1 MSTRQERR
9 RAERAAKKEG
19 EQFKMHFELWQP
31 WSTFVMKT
39 QLPQK
44 ILEKMI
50 RITDKIVDNAA
61 NEKSHGQH
69 LAGQI
74 KDELWV
80 DHEILE
86 KEELMGFFLDVSR
99 NFVIQQ
105 YCQAQPTD
113 RQAILNDEWYTQ
125 MLSMWIISQK
135 DNEYN
140 PCHVHTECALSTVMY
155 LKIPEYLP
163 SRKSHR
169 KDDGAISFAGTAG
182 KSPIWGN
189 PTLTYQPQ
197 VGDFFIF
204 PSSQQHW
211 VYPFRTPDGKGERR
225 SVSFNAVFS
234 SKSEQEKMKK
244 ENEFGQNMFNE
255 IKQEIQ
261 EEKQND

>member
-1 MSTRQERR
+1 MSQTRQERR

-19 EQFKMHFELWQP
+19 EQFKMHFELLQP

-39 QLPQK
+39 QLPSS

-50 RITDKIVDNAA
+50 RITDKIVDNAE
-61 NEKSHGQH
+61 NEKSHGEH

-80 DHEILE
+80 EHDILR
-86 KEELMGFFLDVSR
+86 KEEVMDFFLDVSR

-105 YCQAQPTD
+105 MCQSRPFE
-113 RQAILNDEWYTQ
+113 RQTILNDEWYTQ

-169 KDDGAISFAGTAG
+169 NDDGAINFAGPAG
-182 KSPIWGN
+182 KDHVWGI
-189 PTLTYQPQ
+189 PTITYQPQ

-204 PSSQQHW
+204 PASQQHW

-225 SVSFNAVFS
+225 SISFNVVFS
-234 SKSEQEKMKK
+234 NKTEQEEYKK
-244 ENEFGQNMFNE
+244 Q
-255 IKQEIQ
+255 Q
-261 EEKQND
+261 EEQQND

>member
-9 RAERAAKKEG
+9 RAERAAKKE
-19 EQFKMHFELWQP
+19 EKFNMHFDLLQP

-39 QLPQK
+39 QLPPP

-50 RITDKIVDNAA
+50 RITDKIVDNAE
-61 NEKSHGQH
+61 NEKSHGEH

-80 DHEILE
+80 EHSILE
-86 KEELMGFFLDVSR
+86 KEELMGFFLDVVR
-99 NFVIQQ
+99 NFIIQAA
-105 YCQAQPTD
+105 CQNEPFN
-113 RQAILNDEWYTQ
+113 RPAILAEEWYTQ

-140 PCHVHTECALSTVMY
+140 PCHVHTECAVSTVMY
-155 LKIPEYLP
+155 LKIPEYLTP
-163 SRKSHR
+163 RKSHR
-169 KDDGAISFAGTAG
+169 DDDGAISFVGPAG
-182 KSPIWGN
+182 KDQIWGN
-189 PTLTYQPQ
+189 PTLTLQPR

-204 PSSQQHW
+204 PASQQHF

-234 SKSEQEKMKK
+234 SKTEQDNLKKEQE
-244 ENEFGQNMFNE
+244 GQ
-255 IKQEIQ
+255 
-261 EEKQND
+261 QNDQL

>member
-9 RAERAAKKEG
+9 RAERAAKKQGE
-19 EQFKMHFELWQP
+19 EQFKMHFELLQP

-39 QLPQK
+39 QLPPP

-50 RITDKIVDNAA
+50 RITDKIVENAE

-80 DHEILE
+80 EHEILE
-86 KEELMGFFLDVSR
+86 RENLMGFFQDVVR

-105 YCQAQPTD
+105 TCQNQPFG
-113 RQAILNDEWYTQ
+113 RKGILEEEWYTQ

-140 PCHVHTECALSTVMY
+140 PCHIHTECAISTVMY
-155 LKIPEYLP
+155 LKIPEYLTP
-163 SRKSHR
+163 RKSH
-169 KDDGAISFAGTAG
+169 KDDDGAINFSGPAG
-182 KSPIWGN
+182 KDQIWGN

-204 PSSQQHW
+204 PATQQHF
-211 VYPFRTPDGKGERR
+211 VYPFRTEDGEGERR
-225 SVSFNAVFS
+225 SVSFNAVFT
-234 SKSEQEKMKK
+234 SKTEQDKIKKEQE
-244 ENEFGQNMFNE
+244 GQ
-255 IKQEIQ
+255 
-261 EEKQND
+261 QND

>member
-1 MSTRQERR
+1 MSQTRQERR

-31 WSTFVMKT
+31 WSTFIMKT
-39 QLPQK
+39 QLPPK

-61 NEKSHGQH
+61 NEKSHGH
-69 LAGQI
+69 NLAGQI

-80 DHEILE
+80 EHDILV
-86 KEELMGFFLDVSR
+86 KEEVMDFFLDVCR
-99 NFVIQQ
+99 NYVIQAF
-105 YCQAQPTD
+105 CQNEPLNK
-113 RQAILNDEWYTQ
+113 QAILNEVWYTR

-169 KDDGAISFAGTAG
+169 NDDGAINFAGPAG
-182 KSPIWGN
+182 KDHVWGI
-189 PTLTYQPQ
+189 PTITYQPQ

-204 PSSQQHW
+204 PASQQHW

-225 SVSFNAVFS
+225 SISFNVVFS
-234 SKSEQEKMKK
+234 NKTEQEEYKK
-244 ENEFGQNMFNE
+244 Q
-255 IKQEIQ
+255 Q
-261 EEKQND
+261 EEQQND

>member
-9 RAERAAKKEG
+9 RAERAAKKQGDEKF
-19 EQFKMHFELWQP
+19 QMHFELLQP

-39 QLPQK
+39 QLPPP

-50 RITDKIVDNAA
+50 RITDKIVDNAE
-61 NEKSHGQH
+61 NEKSHGEH

-74 KDELWV
+74 KNELWV

-86 KEELMGFFLDVSR
+86 REELMGFFLDISR

-105 YCQAQPTD
+105 MCQCHPVGK
-113 RQAILNDEWYTQ
+113 QAIFDEEWYTQ

-169 KDDGAISFAGTAG
+169 NDDGAINFTGPGT
-182 KSPIWGN
+182 KDPHWGN
-189 PTLTYQPQ
+189 PTITIQPQ

-204 PSSQQHW
+204 SASQQHF

-234 SKSEQEKMKK
+234 NKSEQERLKK
-244 ENEFGQNMFNE
+244 E
-255 IKQEIQ
+255 Q
-261 EEKQND
+261 EEQQND

>member
-1 MSTRQERR
+1 MTTRQERR

-19 EQFKMHFELWQP
+19 EQFKMQFELLQP

-39 QLPQK
+39 QLPPP

-50 RITDKIVDNAA
+50 RITDKIVENAE

-74 KDELWV
+74 EHELWV

-86 KEELMGFFLDVSR
+86 REEVMGFLLDVAR
-99 NFVIQQ
+99 NYVVQAF
-105 YCQAQPTD
+105 CQNEPFN
-113 RQAILNDEWYTQ
+113 RPAILAEEWYTQ

-140 PCHVHTECALSTVMY
+140 PTHVHTQCDLSTVMY

-169 KDDGAISFAGTAG
+169 KDDGAITFAGPAG
-182 KSPIWGN
+182 KDQRWGN
-189 PTLTYQPQ
+189 PTITYQPQ

-204 PSSQQHW
+204 PASQQHW
-211 VYPFRTPDGKGERR
+211 VYPFRTQDGRGERR
-225 SVSFNAVFS
+225 SISFNAVFS
-234 SKSEQEKMKK
+234 SKTEQERLKK
-244 ENEFGQNMFNE
+244 Q
-255 IKQEIQ
+255 Q
-261 EEKQND
+261 EEQQNDQL

>member
-1 MSTRQERR
+1 MSQTRQERR

-19 EQFKMHFELWQP
+19 EQFKMHFELLQP

-39 QLPQK
+39 QLPPP

-50 RITDKIVDNAA
+50 RITDKIVDNAE

-86 KEELMGFFLDVSR
+86 REEEMGFFLDVSR

-105 YCQAQPTD
+105 FCQSQPLQ
-113 RQAILNDEWYTQ
+113 REAILAEEWYTQ
-125 MLSMWIISQK
+125 MLTMWIISQK

-140 PCHVHTECALSTVMY
+140 PVHVHTQCNLSTVMY

-169 KDDGAISFAGTAG
+169 NDDGAINFAGPAG
-182 KSPIWGN
+182 KDHVWGI
-189 PTLTYQPQ
+189 PTITYQPQ

-204 PSSQQHW
+204 PASQQHW

-225 SVSFNAVFS
+225 SISFNVVFS
-234 SKSEQEKMKK
+234 NKTEQEEYKK
-244 ENEFGQNMFNE
+244 Q
-255 IKQEIQ
+255 Q
-261 EEKQND
+261 EEQQND

>member
-9 RAERAAKKEG
+9 RAERAAKKQGDEKF
-19 EQFKMHFELWQP
+19 QMHFDLLQP

-39 QLPQK
+39 QLPPP

-50 RITDKIVDNAA
+50 RITDKIVENAE
-61 NEKSHGQH
+61 NEKSHGHH

-80 DHEILE
+80 EHEILE
-86 KEELMGFFLDVSR
+86 RENLMGFFQDVVR

-105 YCQAQPTD
+105 TCQNQPFG
-113 RQAILNDEWYTQ
+113 RKGILEEEWYTQ

-140 PCHVHTECALSTVMY
+140 PCHIHTECAISTVMY
-155 LKIPEYLP
+155 LKIPEYLTP
-163 SRKSHR
+163 RKSH
-169 KDDGAISFAGTAG
+169 KDDDGAINFSGPAG
-182 KSPIWGN
+182 KDQIWGN
-189 PTLTYQPQ
+189 PTMTYQPQ

-204 PSSQQHW
+204 PASQQHF
-211 VYPFRTPDGKGERR
+211 VYPFRTPDGRGERR

-234 SKSEQEKMKK
+234 SKTEQDKIKKEQE
-244 ENEFGQNMFNE
+244 GQ
-255 IKQEIQ
+255 
-261 EEKQND
+261 QND

>member
-1 MSTRQERR
+1 MSQTRQERR

-31 WSTFVMKT
+31 WSTFIMKT
-39 QLPQK
+39 QLPPK

-80 DHEILE
+80 EHDILV
-86 KEELMGFFLDVSR
+86 KEEVMDFFLDVCR
-99 NFVIQQ
+99 NYVIQAF
-105 YCQAQPTD
+105 CQNEPLNK
-113 RQAILNDEWYTQ
+113 QAILNEVWYTR

-169 KDDGAISFAGTAG
+169 NDDGAINFAGPAG
-182 KSPIWGN
+182 KDHVWGI
-189 PTLTYQPQ
+189 PTITYQPQ

-204 PSSQQHW
+204 PASQQHW

-225 SVSFNAVFS
+225 SISFNVVFS
-234 SKSEQEKMKK
+234 NKTEQEEYKK
-244 ENEFGQNMFNE
+244 Q
-255 IKQEIQ
+255 Q
-261 EEKQND
+261 EEQQND

>member
-9 RAERAAKKEG
+9 RAERAAKKQG
-19 EQFKMHFELWQP
+19 DGKFQMHFELLQP

-39 QLPQK
+39 QLPPP

-50 RITDKIVDNAA
+50 RITDKIVDNAE
-61 NEKSHGQH
+61 NETSHGQH

-86 KEELMGFFLDVSR
+86 REELMGFFLDVSR

-105 YCQAQPTD
+105 MCQ
-113 RQAILNDEWYTQ
+113 RQSFQKQEILDDEWYTQ

-140 PCHVHTECALSTVMY
+140 PCHVHTDCALSTVMY

-169 KDDGAISFAGTAG
+169 GDDGAINFTGNVAHDMMFAT
-182 KSPIWGN
+182 
-189 PTLTYQPQ
+189 PTITYQPR
-197 VGDFFIF
+197 VGNFFIF
-204 PSSQQHW
+204 PATQQHW

-225 SVSFNAVFS
+225 SVSFNVVFS
-234 SKSEQEKMKK
+234 SKSEQESLKK
-244 ENEFGQNMFNE
+244 EQEGQ
-255 IKQEIQ
+255 
-261 EEKQND
+261 QND

>member
-1 MSTRQERR
+1 MSQTRQERR

-19 EQFKMHFELWQP
+19 EQFKMHFELLQP

-39 QLPQK
+39 QLPPK

-50 RITDKIVDNAA
+50 KISDKIVDNAE

-74 KDELWV
+74 KNELWV
-80 DHEILE
+80 DHDILV
-86 KEELMGFFLDVSR
+86 KEEVMDFFLDVSR

-105 YCQAQPTD
+105 MCQSRPFE
-113 RQAILNDEWYTQ
+113 RQTILNDEWYTQ

-169 KDDGAISFAGTAG
+169 KDDGAISFTGPGT
-182 KSPIWGN
+182 KDPFWGN
-189 PTLTYQPQ
+189 PTITYQPQ

-234 SKSEQEKMKK
+234 SKTEQERLKK
-244 ENEFGQNMFNE
+244 E
-255 IKQEIQ
+255 Q
-261 EEKQND
+261 EEQQNDQL

>member
-1 MSTRQERR
+1 MSQTRKERR
-9 RAERAAKKEG
+9 RAERATKKE
-19 EQFKMHFELWQP
+19 EKFQMHFELLQP

-39 QLPQK
+39 QLPPP

-50 RITDKIVDNAA
+50 RITDKIVDNAE

-86 KEELMGFFLDVSR
+86 REKVMDFFLNVAR
-99 NFVIQQ
+99 NYVIQAF
-105 YCQAQPTD
+105 CQNEPLN
-113 RQAILNDEWYTQ
+113 RQTILAEEWYTQ

-140 PCHVHTECALSTVMY
+140 PCHVHTECDLSTVMY

-169 KDDGAISFAGTAG
+169 KDDGAITFSGPAG
-182 KSPIWGN
+182 KDQRWGT
-189 PTLTYQPQ
+189 PTITYQPQ

-204 PSSQQHW
+204 PASQQHW

-225 SVSFNAVFS
+225 SVSFNVIFS
-234 SKSEQEKMKK
+234 SKTEQEQLK
-244 ENEFGQNMFNE
+244 
-255 IKQEIQ
+255 KQE
-261 EEKQND
+261 EERKQND